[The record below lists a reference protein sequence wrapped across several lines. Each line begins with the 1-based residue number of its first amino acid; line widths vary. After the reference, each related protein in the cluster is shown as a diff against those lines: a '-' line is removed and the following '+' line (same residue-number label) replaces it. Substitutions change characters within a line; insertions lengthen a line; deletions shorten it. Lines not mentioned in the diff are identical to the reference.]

1 MYGVTTVFSLGD
13 DQAAGFELRNENT
26 SALDRA
32 RLFVAG
38 PVITGEDFMTIT
50 IGKEITIGEQRL
62 GGTQVFEQ
70 SRVVHD
76 DE

>member
-1 MYGVTTVFSLGD
+1 M
-13 DQAAGFELRNENT
+13 
-26 SALDRA
+26 
-32 RLFVAG
+32 
-38 PVITGEDFMTIT
+38 ITGEDFMTIT